1 MNAPAVSRLA
11 GVFAPPVLSLGTT
24 MPWVFVFHP
33 FKSKNIAGRIK
44 IKLLGFSCEH
54 LPTCVCCLVTS
65 VCVDSPFH

>member
-1 MNAPAVSRLA
+1 MNARQFLDLLVFLHLSFYPWARRCP
-11 GVFAPPVLSLGTT
+11 GVL
-24 MPWVFVFHP
+24 VFHP

-54 LPTCVCCLVTS
+54 LPTAFVVLVTS